1 MAGRRILLVEDDRNT
16 ADLLVHVLGAAG
28 YIVDL
33 ASTIAQGLQ
42 RLAHDRYGLVITDW
56 RLPDGEGI
64 TVADEAA
71 DLNIKAAILTG
82 YAFQIPRAAAERHEI
97 WLKPMRPGELIHAI
111 ERRMERNGAC

>member
-1 MAGRRILLVEDDRNT
+1 MAATRILLVEDDRNT

-28 YIVDL
+28 YFVDL

-42 RLAHDRYGLVITDW
+42 RLAHNRYGLVITDW

-71 DLNIKAAILTG
+71 DLDIKAAILTG

-97 WLKPMRPGELIHAI
+97 WLKPMRPIELIRAI
-111 ERRMERNGAC
+111 ERRLETNGA